1 MKRLEKLILVQ
12 FFLFDAE
19 EIPVYGNTAWL
30 GPNGAGKTSILDAIQ
45 IAMLGA
51 HKGYLKFN
59 TQSVSTSH
67 KKNYRSIRDYCLG
80 VAQSGDS
87 PNAAASDRRRDVA
100 DTYITLVFRDDATKE
115 PVSVGV
121 ALHAQ
126 HDVTDHA
133 VKGLYVLPGVALGL
147 ADFTEIINGEG
158 KALLWK
164 DFEHGAR
171 AKCLAAGRT
180 PELTDKPE
188 TYIRE
193 MLHALQPKAKHINPR
208 EFMKA
213 LKKSVT
219 LRDIESV
226 NDFVRDF
233 LIEAHPIQKHKAM
246 AQIEEFKKLD
256 ELVKR
261 TQVQIRD
268 LTALGKRY
276 DRLAEAHR
284 EMATMDYMIAA
295 YGQDELEL
303 EQERH
308 ELAAAEETRSAES
321 SEKEAQRLEVEAE
334 TMREVIRKLQSAL
347 DADPASRRA
356 SDIQESLDEAS
367 KSRLPHAQAVNARRL
382 ELAGIFE
389 RLNAIPGFTERRPEV
404 EGMAVRLGELARLSE
419 PDPLRLRKTL
429 EEAVGL
435 VTTHRPLLGDELPEA
450 LQALN
455 QCDQTLKGLLATY
468 GAMDKHGV
476 RLGTGASRAIEL
488 LAREGIQATPVC
500 SLVRVTRHE
509 WQPAIEAFLGRNRE
523 SLVIEGRRE
532 REAVRILRSLP
543 QSQRLYDVT
552 VIQPEHLRQSHWS
565 DPEGVLVGSLIEGDN
580 PVAVDY
586 LRMLLGKTRQVRT
599 EEELEK
605 HSRSM
610 TVDGMLSANGGT
622 RAIRLVSPEEFLIGT
637 RVEETEKNALSQEIQ
652 RATRAY
658 NEAKSYHDAIDKSLK
673 SVDGLGD
680 LERYA
685 LSVSNTC
692 TELARLDAK
701 LAEFANLKANL
712 QEDDRIVA
720 LRQSIKAKDAELKK
734 LVEAHKGMLTKSAQH
749 QTNAKNSQAQ
759 AEKLQ
764 SEIETARA
772 HTQAAMKDADFDP
785 TIAQRVEEEHESRS
799 DFPHSLRRKDCEERR
814 GKASRR
820 AESHLQAVTQEF
832 DRYLAFSGITLIE
845 ERQAWRKAMAWAAD
859 ERERLEGTQLAL
871 YQEEVENAKRKAEEA
886 FRSDVAIKISEA
898 IQQTKN
904 SLAELNKIL
913 DTCPPFSNGEKYAFE
928 HKPAEAYKSLYEYI
942 ERASQGTDLFSGE
955 NEAYDQLIDFLKQS
969 SDPDAPNTDNPLD
982 DYRLLFNFDLLIK
995 QDGKVVNRLS
1005 KRVGPGSNGEH
1016 RTPFYV
1022 IAGAALASAYRI
1034 RAGETNTGAALMLL
1048 DEAFHGMDSQNSLAA
1063 AKFLRSLGLQLLIAA
1078 PDTELGKFA
1087 PICDTAYELMR
1098 FGLDVYIEPT
1108 IFKEAAHDLM
1118 TSDMPVEHPELI
1130 DAKVIEME
1138 SEA

>member
-45 IAMLGA
+45 IALLGA

-59 TQSVSTSH
+59 TQSVSASH
-67 KKNYRSIRDYCLG
+67 KKNFRSIRDYCLG
-80 VAQSGDS
+80 VVQSGDT
-87 PNAAASDRRRDVA
+87 PNAAADRRRDVA
-100 DTYITLVFRDDATKE
+100 DTYITLVFRDDATNE

-126 HDVTDHA
+126 HDVSDHA
-133 VKGLYVLPGVALGL
+133 VKGLYVLPGVALALG
-147 ADFTEIINGEG
+147 DFVEVINGEA
-158 KALLWK
+158 KSLLWR
-164 DFEHGAR
+164 DFEYGAR

-180 PELTDKPE
+180 PEITDKTE
-188 TYIRE
+188 SYIKE
-193 MLHALQPKAKHINPR
+193 MLHALQPRAKHINSR

-213 LKKSVT
+213 LRKSLT

-233 LIEAHPIQKHKAM
+233 LVEAHPIQKHKAM

-276 DRLAEAHR
+276 ERLAEAHR
-284 EMATMDYMIAA
+284 EVATMDYMIAA

-308 ELAAAEETRSAES
+308 EFAAAEEARSAKKAEL
-321 SEKEAQRLEVEAE
+321 EAQRLETEAE
-334 TMREVIRKLQSAL
+334 TMRAAIGKLQTAL

-356 SDIQESLDEAS
+356 SDIQENLDEAG
-367 KSRLPHAQAVNARRL
+367 KSRLPHAQSANARRL
-382 ELAGIFE
+382 ELAGIFD
-389 RLNAIPGFTERRPEV
+389 RLTAIPGFTERRPEI
-404 EGMAVRLGELARLSE
+404 EGMAVRLGELSRQAEPDTGRLS
-419 PDPLRLRKTL
+419 KTL
-429 EEAVGL
+429 VEAVGL
-435 VTTHRPLLGDELPEA
+435 VTSHRPWLDKEAPEA
-450 LQALN
+450 RHALE
-455 QCDQTLKGLLATY
+455 QCDQTLKDLLATY

-476 RLGTGASRAIEL
+476 RLGTGTSRAIEL

-509 WQPAIEAFLGRNRE
+509 WQPAIEAFLSRNRE
-523 SLVIEGRRE
+523 SLVIEDRRE

-543 QSQRLYDVT
+543 QNQRLYDVT
-552 VIQPEHLRQSHWS
+552 VIQPEHLRQSQWS
-565 DPEGVLVGSLIEGDN
+565 DPEGVLVGSLIEGDD
-580 PVAVDY
+580 PVAVSY
-586 LRMLLGKTRQVRT
+586 LRMLLGKTRQVST

-605 HSRSM
+605 YSRSM

-622 RAIRLVSPEEFLIGT
+622 RALRLVTPEEFLIGT
-637 RVEETEKNALSQEIQ
+637 RVEEAEKNALYQQIQ
-652 RATRAY
+652 RATKTYNDAKAY
-658 NEAKSYHDAIDKSLK
+658 HGAIEQALK
-673 SVDGLGD
+673 SVDGLGE
-680 LERYA
+680 LERYSQ
-685 LSVSNTC
+685 SVTNTC
-692 TELARLDAK
+692 TELARLDTK

-720 LRQSIKAKDAELKK
+720 LRQSIKTKGDELKE
-734 LVEAHKGMLTKSAQH
+734 LVGAHKGMLTKSAQH
-749 QTNAKNSQAQ
+749 QTNAKNSQDQATKLQ
-759 AEKLQ
+759 AEI
-764 SEIETARA
+764 EIARA
-772 HTQAAMKDADFDP
+772 RTKAAMKDADFDP
-785 TIAQRVEEEHESRS
+785 TIAQRVEEEHESRA
-799 DFPHSLRRKDCEERR
+799 DFPHSLRKKDCEERK

-820 AESHLQAVTQEF
+820 AESHLQSTTQEF

-845 ERQAWRKAMAWAAD
+845 ERQDWRKAMAWSAD
-859 ERERLEGTQLAL
+859 ERGRLEGTQLGL
-871 YQEEVENAKRKAEEA
+871 YQQDVENAKRKAEEA
-886 FRSDVAIKISEA
+886 FRNDVAIRISEA

-904 SLAELNKIL
+904 SLDELNKIL
-913 DTCPPFSNGEKYAFE
+913 NTCPSFSNGEKYAFE
-928 HKPAEAYKSLYEYI
+928 YPPAKAYESLYEYI
-942 ERASQGTDLFSGE
+942 VRASQGTDLFSGE
-955 NEAYDQLIDFLKQS
+955 NAVYDQLIDFLKQS

-995 QDGKVVNRLS
+995 QEGKVVSRLS
-1005 KRVGPGSNGEH
+1005 KRIGPGSNGEH

-1034 RAGETNTGAALMLL
+1034 RSGEPNTGAALMLL

-1108 IFKEAAHDLM
+1108 IFKEAAHALM
-1118 TSDMPVEHPELI
+1118 TSDMPAEHPELI
-1130 DAKVIEME
+1130 DAKVME
-1138 SEA
+1138 LGAGA